1 MNPRI
6 RYLNSLTANEANLSE
21 KFLSLD
27 SEENE
32 RTRDG
37 ISAGSQSEWSLER
50 ALDESTRN
58 RYRDVLPWD
67 RNRVRLQVGDDG
79 SDYINASPIVLQA
92 LGLKPRMYIASQG
105 PTKSTIPHF
114 WHMITHETKDPAVV
128 VMLTPTHEGH
138 REKCAQYWPDRHNN
152 YADAGFACRVTL
164 ESKEYHQDAN
174 CVVRKF
180 RLDEYSQDNSKQAKK
195 SKTVY
200 HLFFDSWGDFGTPI
214 ASQERNLVSMCN
226 LANQL
231 NTAENSPLVVHCSAG
246 VGRTGTFITID
257 FLLNCITHGSSDAL
271 LDGANVEGASNAG
284 ANVEGASNAT
294 EYIVRS
300 ASLLYRGSIADPE
313 NKDDPIFETIWNLR
327 KQRMLMVQNVSQF
340 IFIYKII
347 KLALASGPE

>member
-6 RYLNSLTANEANLSE
+6 SHLNTLTANEAKLSE

-37 ISAGSQSEWSLER
+37 ISTGSESEWSLER
-50 ALDESTRN
+50 ALDESARN
-58 RYRDVLPWD
+58 RYRNVLPWD
-67 RNRVRLQVGDDG
+67 RNRIRLQVGDHG
-79 SDYINASPIVLQA
+79 SDYINASPISLQA
-92 LGLKPRMYIASQG
+92 LGLKPRRYIASQG

-114 WHMITHETKDPAVV
+114 WHMIAHETQDPAVV

-138 REKCAQYWPDRHNN
+138 REKCAQYWPDRHND

-164 ESKEYHQDAN
+164 QSKEFHQGAN
-174 CVVRKF
+174 CAVRKF
-180 RLDEYSQDNSKQAKK
+180 RLDEYSHDNSKQVKM

-200 HLFFDSWGDFGTPI
+200 HLLFDSWGDFGTPI
-214 ASQERNLVSMCN
+214 VSQERNLVNLCN

-231 NTAENSPLVVHCSAG
+231 NSTEHSPLVVHCSAG

-257 FLLNCITHGSSDAL
+257 FLLNCITHDSSHALDAG
-271 LDGANVEGASNAG
+271 DVGDSSPN
-284 ANVEGASNAT
+284 T

-300 ASLLYRGSIADPE
+300 APLFYRGSFPDPQ
-313 NKDDPIFETIWNLR
+313 NTDDPIFETVWNLR

-347 KLALASGPE
+347 KLALGSGPE

>member
-1 MNPRI
+1 MNPRVK
-6 RYLNSLTANEANLSE
+6 YLKALAASDAKLSE
-21 KFLSLD
+21 KFLNLD
-27 SEENE
+27 SVENE

-37 ISAGSQSEWSLER
+37 ICAGSRSEWSLER

-67 RNRVRLQVGDDG
+67 KNRVRLQVSDDG
-79 SDYINASPIVLQA
+79 SDYINASPITLQA
-92 LGLKPRMYIASQG
+92 LGLRLRRYIASQG
-105 PTKSTIPHF
+105 PTKSTTPHF
-114 WHMITHETKDPAVV
+114 WHMIADETKDPAVI

-138 REKCAQYWPDRHNN
+138 REKCAQYWPDHHNH

-164 ESKEYHQDAN
+164 QSKEHNKDAN

-180 RLDEYSQDNSKQAKK
+180 KLDECSTDNPKEVKK

-200 HLFFDSWGDFGTPI
+200 HLLFDSWGDFGTPI
-214 ASQERNLVSMCN
+214 TSHERNLISMCN

-231 NTAENSPLVVHCSAG
+231 NSTEDSPLVVHCSAG

-257 FLLNCITHGSSDAL
+257 FLLDCLTHGTLDAE
-271 LDGANVEGASNAG
+271 DAQDAQDMGSEHHN
-284 ANVEGASNAT
+284 

-300 ASLLYRGSIADPE
+300 APLLYNGSFPDPQT
-313 NKDDPIFETIWNLR
+313 KDDPIFETVWNLR
-327 KQRMLMVQNVSQF
+327 KQRMSMVQNVFQF

-347 KLALASGPE
+347 KLALGSE